1 MTIGTLPAFV
11 ATGKENALYSFAQ
24 YIKDRIAEA
33 SLAGL
38 TLGKSVPVYDLGYEE
53 AIGPTGISI
62 SDAGAPQLGD
72 QAIGRVLGG
81 GKRGRTE
88 QTQVEICVWDTN
100 NDSVRDAERFAR
112 RLRDLIKYAVQ
123 NAGMD
128 DGNGGQILP
137 PIRLYQPGT
146 VPVDTG
152 SLIQH
157 PRDVASM
164 WLETFIKD
172 QPDKP
177 NEKRYRILCRIK
189 WEWYE

>member
-1 MTIGTLPAFV
+1 MTIGTLPAV
-11 ATGKENALYSFAQ
+11 VDTGKENALYSFST
-24 YIKDRIAEA
+24 YIKARFAEA
-33 SLAGL
+33 VLAGL
-38 TLGKSVPVYDLGYEE
+38 QKSAPVYDLGYEE

-72 QAIGRVLGG
+72 QAQGRELGG

-100 NDSVRDAERFAR
+100 NDTTRDAERFAR
-112 RLRDLIKYAVQ
+112 RLRDLVKFAVQ
-123 NAGMD
+123 MAGMD

-137 PIRLYQPGT
+137 PIRLYKLVNGS
-146 VPVDTG
+146 PVDTG